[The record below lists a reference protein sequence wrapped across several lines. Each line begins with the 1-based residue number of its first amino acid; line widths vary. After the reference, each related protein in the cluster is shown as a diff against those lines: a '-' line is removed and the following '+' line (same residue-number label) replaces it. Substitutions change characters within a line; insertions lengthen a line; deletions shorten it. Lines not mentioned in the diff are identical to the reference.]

1 MTDEQKALV
10 ERLRD
15 HKWGANVADTLA
27 IWSEDRNEAADMID
41 AQAAENAR
49 LRAALYRLGKAGQAV
64 TETFTTRDVLLE
76 YEGSQEFGS
85 IQDYGTV
92 GKEVAQEL
100 MRALNHARAALAQ
113 ETKS

>member
-1 MTDEQKALV
+1 MTDDETKRQVAAIIARDIKVPAL
-10 ERLRD
+10 E
-15 HKWGANVADTLA
+15 
-27 IWSEDRNEAADMID
+27 
-41 AQAAENAR
+41 AENAR
-49 LRAALYRLGKAGQAV
+49 LREALYRLGKAGQAV

-113 ETKS
+113 ETQP